1 MVTPSFSIGTGLT
14 LGGLIIS
21 DKAVSIYENN
31 KEILKDTTLI
41 DADAQDD
48 ARTMDHPIENG
59 AVVTDHIVF
68 NPNQITLRCWMPNLP
83 FLYNRAL
90 NEIQNFYK
98 QSREVKIK
106 IRSEVFEPMILVAKP
121 IRVSADTLDHIVYEL
136 SFKQILVAVSQYVP
150 LPVSKVRHKQDAS
163 TVSSGEKQP
172 QQSSLLLQG
181 FRAAGK
187 PLGINI

>member
-59 AVVTDHIVF
+59 AVVTDHIVLT
-68 NPNQITLRCWMPNLP
+68 QIKLRCAVGCRI
-83 FLYNRAL
+83 FLFCITGR
-90 NEIQNFYK
+90 
-98 QSREVKIK
+98 
-106 IRSEVFEPMILVAKP
+106 
-121 IRVSADTLDHIVYEL
+121 
-136 SFKQILVAVSQYVP
+136 
-150 LPVSKVRHKQDAS
+150 
-163 TVSSGEKQP
+163 
-172 QQSSLLLQG
+172 
-181 FRAAGK
+181 
-187 PLGINI
+187 